1 MGLSIGVLTELLLVH
16 LTETWRKAVDSGL
29 TVAVALVDFRK
40 AFDSV
45 SNPVLLEKLLKNF
58 GICDQALGWIASYLM
73 EITLTPCLYPSVYHR
88 DWCSALH
95 CSLNLIYQRSTVMC
109 EIRLRLL
116 IR

>member
-45 SNPVLLEKLLKNF
+45 SNPVLLEK
-58 GICDQALGWIASYLM
+58 
-73 EITLTPCLYPSVYHR
+73 
-88 DWCSALH
+88 
-95 CSLNLIYQRSTVMC
+95 
-109 EIRLRLL
+109 
-116 IR
+116 